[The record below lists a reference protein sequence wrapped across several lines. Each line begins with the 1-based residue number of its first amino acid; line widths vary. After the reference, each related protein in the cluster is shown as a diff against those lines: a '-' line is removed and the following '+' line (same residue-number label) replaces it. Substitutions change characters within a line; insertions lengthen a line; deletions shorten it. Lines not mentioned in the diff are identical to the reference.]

1 MQLQMAH
8 TTNSLPMLLFRA
20 ALLHSVRIEEARLR
34 RNRVME
40 SPGSFL
46 RKTSDAWE
54 KQNDTKRIDEIT
66 IESLARGRTSGFLE
80 TNHSICRYDICAR
93 GEQAVEHSY
102 ISNKSQ
108 AFTET
113 HVGSLL
119 RHLGDEFRHGAA
131 WIKRCAKTLSLF
143 TKPGRSQPA
152 RLSNILRYPSVKEGY
167 KLSSEPLARFSTCAW
182 LY

>member
-1 MQLQMAH
+1 MPVSTAVTITLAPLMPGGAAYADQEWSA
-8 TTNSLPMLLFRA
+8 TFTNLTVSDPSGHRA
-20 ALLHSVRIEEARLR
+20 LKVAGPNSVRIEEARLR

-80 TNHSICRYDICAR
+80 TNHSTCRYDICAR

-119 RHLGDEFRHGAA
+119 RHLGDEFRRGVDQTLRENAESIYKAGALPTRA
-131 WIKRCAKTLSLF
+131 L
-143 TKPGRSQPA
+143 
-152 RLSNILRYPSVKEGY
+152 V
-167 KLSSEPLARFSTCAW
+167 
-182 LY
+182 

>member
-1 MQLQMAH
+1 
-8 TTNSLPMLLFRA
+8 MLLFRA

-66 IESLARGRTSGFLE
+66 IESLPRGRTSGFLE

-102 ISNKSQ
+102 ISGKSQ
-108 AFTET
+108 AFAET

-119 RHLGDEFRHGAA
+119 RHLGDEFRHGVA
-131 WIKRCAKTLSLF
+131 WIKTLRENAES
-143 TKPGRSQPA
+143 
-152 RLSNILRYPSVKEGY
+152 IY
-167 KLSSEPLARFSTCAW
+167 KAGALPTRALV
-182 LY
+182 